1 MARATLNWTLPT
13 TRVDG
18 AALAQGD
25 IDFTDISMS
34 ADGGANFS
42 PPIQVPA
49 DAAQTFVV
57 DDLVGGT
64 YIFRAVVQD
73 MQGRRSAWAYWRALV
88 LQWWLLRRGIARFIE
103 GAGMMMATSNGVDL
117 FNGWPEDGE
126 PVELGEPDVIRNED
140 NILWLRA
147 QIASL
152 AAAVNT
158 MHKEAIEQ
166 EKHIAKL
173 EKVVEHCAVVRMCS
187 KCADALEDSDE

>member
-73 MQGRRSAWAYWRALV
+73 TQGRRSANADQTADV
-88 LQWWLLRRGIARFIE
+88 TIADPSAI
-103 GAGMMMATSNGVDL
+103 ADL
-117 FNGWPEDGE
+117 TVT
-126 PVELGEPDVIRNED
+126 VE
-140 NILWLRA
+140 
-147 QIASL
+147 
-152 AAAVNT
+152 
-158 MHKEAIEQ
+158 
-166 EKHIAKL
+166 
-173 EKVVEHCAVVRMCS
+173 
-187 KCADALEDSDE
+187 